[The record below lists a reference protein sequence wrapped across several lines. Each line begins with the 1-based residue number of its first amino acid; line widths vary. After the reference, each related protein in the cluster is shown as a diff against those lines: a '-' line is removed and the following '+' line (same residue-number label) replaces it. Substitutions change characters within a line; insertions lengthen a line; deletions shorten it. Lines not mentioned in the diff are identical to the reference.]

1 MSANPFGPAIL
12 ALVACLIVGQPGV
25 ATAAMYRWVDAAG
38 QVHFTDH
45 PPNDSARPIRVNPN
59 IVTMPI
65 APRPAPPAERPLP
78 EALSAPGPASIPD
91 PGLDQRFCWLRYGL
105 PCERLFTWKRLA
117 SADCTQRRERYCDAP
132 LRILRERPAAL
143 LIRDHRQPFPRTG
156 ALTPADADCLARS
169 GFYCAEL
176 ADEAGCRAD
185 YGLPC
190 AALAAWAT
198 EAGARC
204 APTACPI
211 ERIAASRPKSFEERN
226 FERTRRDP
234 IVFDQL
240 RIRDTDPETL
250 YHPQIAAVLQGY
262 PGE

>member
-1 MSANPFGPAIL
+1 
-12 ALVACLIVGQPGV
+12 
-25 ATAAMYRWVDAAG
+25 MYRWVDAAG

-176 ADEAGCRAD
+176 ADEAGV
-185 YGLPC
+185 
-190 AALAAWAT
+190 AA
-198 EAGARC
+198 AG
-204 APTACPI
+204 PITGCPVPH
-211 ERIAASRPKSFEERN
+211 SRPGRPRPVRVAHQPPARSSESPHRDRSPSRSAISNARAAIRSCSTSCAFVTQ
-226 FERTRRDP
+226 TRRRSITRRSP
-234 IVFDQL
+234 PCFRVTRANEPPQRRESAL
-240 RIRDTDPETL
+240 VRPRD
-250 YHPQIAAVLQGY
+250 HGR
-262 PGE
+262 